1 MSELNLAMVDAD
13 GAVRDAAESAGLDR
27 SDFLKKGVLAGGGLL
42 VGSAMFSGVLS
53 SAEAAIS
60 TKKRSAGNDVKI
72 LNFALTLEFL
82 ESAFYRQ
89 ADINKVYGDN
99 AQLQRFTQIVRR
111 HEAQHVAFL
120 KGALGTKAVKSP
132 KFDFGATVTD
142 RAKFQATAQVLEDTG
157 VTAYL
162 GQVGNIFVK
171 GTLSAA
177 GTIATVEARHASWI
191 RFINGGAT
199 LETPASALPA
209 PTTFDKPK
217 SEKSVLKAVTGT
229 GFIQ

>member
-1 MSELNLAMVDAD
+1 MSHFDLEVLDAD

-27 SDFLKKGVLAGGGLL
+27 SDFIKKSALAGGGLL

-60 TKKRSAGNDVKI
+60 TTKRSARNDVKI

-82 ESAFYRQ
+82 EAAFYRQ
-89 ADINKVYGDN
+89 ADLNKVYGDN
-99 AQLQRFTQIVRR
+99 GALQRFTQIVRR

-120 KGALGTKAVKSP
+120 QGALGSQAIKKP

-142 RAKFQATAQVLEDTG
+142 RAMFQNTAQVLEDTG

-162 GQVGNIFVK
+162 GQVGNISVK
-171 GTLSAA
+171 GTLKAA
-177 GTIATVEARHASWI
+177 GTIATVEARHAAWI

-209 PTTFDKPK
+209 PNTFDKRR
-217 SEKSVLKAVTGT
+217 SERSVLRAVDGT